1 MRVIDSHTEGEPTRL
16 IIDGGPRLTGRS
28 LAERRDHFA
37 REFDHIRRFAVL
49 EPRGHDAL
57 VGALLCEPENSSS
70 AAGVIFFNNAGCLGM
85 CGHAAIGTI
94 ISLAHLGRIG
104 HGIHRL
110 DTPVG
115 PVTLALRTGNE
126 VTVENVPSCVHRSG
140 ITLDVPGT
148 GRVTGNIA
156 WGGNWFFITDDLGL
170 ELTLARIRALTD
182 AALRIRDALATAGH
196 RGPDGEEIDHIELT
210 GSSSAADSRNF
221 VLCPG
226 GAYDRSPCGT
236 GTSAKL
242 ACLASAGKLRPGA
255 EWIQESI
262 TGSRFAATYRATDRG
277 IIASIA
283 GRAFVTGETRL
294 IRQPE
299 DPFADGLADITSARP
314 TQPITVGD
322 FAGRRTRFG
331 SGLAQ

>member
-16 IIDGGPRLTGRS
+16 IIDGGPRLTGRT
-28 LAERRDHFA
+28 LAEKREHFA

-57 VGALLCEPENSSS
+57 VGALLCEPETSSS

-126 VTVENVPSCVHRSG
+126 VTVENVPSHVHHCG
-140 ITLDVPGT
+140 VTLDVPGI
-148 GRVTGNIA
+148 GRVIGDIA

-182 AALRIRDALATAGH
+182 AALRIRDALAAAGH
-196 RGPDGEEIDHIELT
+196 KGPHGEEIDHIELT
-210 GSSSAADSRNF
+210 GPSSTADSRNF

-226 GAYDRSPCGT
+226 G
-236 GTSAKL
+236 SAKL
-242 ACLASAGKLRPGA
+242 ACLAAAGKLEPGA
-255 EWIQESI
+255 QWIQESI
-262 TGSRFAATYRATDRG
+262 TGSRFAATYRATDGG
-277 IIASIA
+277 IIASIT
-283 GRAFVTGETRL
+283 GRAFVTAEARL
-294 IRQPE
+294 IKSAE
-299 DPFADGLADITSARP
+299 DPFADGLAVARE
-314 TQPITVGD
+314 PIRACG
-322 FAGRRTRFG
+322 FAG
-331 SGLAQ
+331 

>member
-16 IIDGGPRLTGRS
+16 IIEGGPQLTGRT
-28 LAERRDHFA
+28 LAEKREHFA

-57 VGALLCEPENSSS
+57 VGAMLCEPETSSS
-70 AAGVIFFNNAGCLGM
+70 AAGVIFFNNAGYLGM

-126 VTVENVPSCVHRSG
+126 VTVENVPSYVHRSG
-140 ITLDVPGT
+140 VTLDVPGI
-148 GRVTGNIA
+148 GRVTGDIA

-182 AALRIRDALATAGH
+182 AALRIRDALAAAGH

-210 GSSSAADSRNF
+210 GPSSIADARNF

-242 ACLASAGKLRPGA
+242 ACLAATGRLKPGA

-262 TGSRFAATYRATDRG
+262 TGSRFAATYRASDGG
-277 IIASIA
+277 IIASIT
-283 GRAFVTGETRL
+283 GRAFVTAEARL

-299 DPFADGLADITSARP
+299 DPFADGLAEAASSRPALPVTAGDSA
-314 TQPITVGD
+314 G
-322 FAGRRTRFG
+322 
-331 SGLAQ
+331 